1 MAEIFRKGQLVPR
14 RLLAIVAGHAKA
26 QHNITFGCDVE
37 VQGRKFTALSEGVL
51 FYVKRATRRMN
62 NGTYQE
68 FPVVCKD
75 VHWTSYRP
83 PATLENAVHL
93 VTP

>member
-14 RLLAIVAGHAKA
+14 RLRAIVAGHAKA

-51 FYVKRATRRMN
+51 FYVQRATRRMN

-75 VHWTSYRP
+75 VQLVGFRP
-83 PATLENAVHL
+83 IESIADAIL
-93 VTP
+93 VC